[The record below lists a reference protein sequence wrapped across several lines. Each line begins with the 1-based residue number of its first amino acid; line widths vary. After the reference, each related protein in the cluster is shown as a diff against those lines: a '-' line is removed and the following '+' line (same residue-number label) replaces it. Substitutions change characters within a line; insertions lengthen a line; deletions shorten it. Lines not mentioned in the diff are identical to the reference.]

1 MNLPAVRRLL
11 PTDAQAYADI
21 RLRGLREHPEAFTS
35 SFEEDATRPLADA
48 QVRLTASPQRPHDAF
63 WGAFSAQQLVGVVGI
78 QGRYRAKE
86 RHTATVVGLY
96 VANENR
102 GLGNA
107 QALVAALLA
116 FAKSCEELVQL
127 DLTVTVGNDSAMRL
141 YEQLGFASWGV
152 YRGAIRVGGRP
163 WDKAHMVLRLR

>member
-1 MNLPAVRRLL
+1 MSVSAVRRLL
-11 PTDAQAYADI
+11 PSDAQAYADI

-35 SFEEDATRPLADA
+35 SFEEDVTRPLAESQA
-48 QVRLTASPQRPHDAF
+48 RLTVSPLRPHDAF

-96 VANENR
+96 VTNENR
-102 GLGNA
+102 GLGHA
-107 QALVAALLA
+107 QALMAALLA
-116 FAKSCEELVQL
+116 FAKDCEGLMQL
-127 DLTVTVGNDSAMRL
+127 DLTVTVGNDSALRL
-141 YEQLGFASWGV
+141 YEQRGFAVWGV
-152 YRGAIRVGGRP
+152 YPGAICVAGRP